1 MAELEFSPGS
11 TWFPTLMNCPSHR
24 TATYQMT
31 HLLLSWFFLFLP
43 NVFSCSLNHW
53 NHYKGCWLFVF
64 WVLGFFFH
72 FGHFIKWHYSLFQLL
87 NSTLMKHRYYYCH
100 TWMFSFKNTTPFLI
114 LTKIDLKEEVKF
126 STVFKILSTELK
138 SILTKTKASIHGCM
152 ISAAKAEWW
161 TETLSRKHIQYHNT
175 KQNAIYLK

>member
-1 MAELEFSPGS
+1 
-11 TWFPTLMNCPSHR
+11 
-24 TATYQMT
+24 
-31 HLLLSWFFLFLP
+31 
-43 NVFSCSLNHW
+43 
-53 NHYKGCWLFVF
+53 
-64 WVLGFFFH
+64 
-72 FGHFIKWHYSLFQLL
+72 
-87 NSTLMKHRYYYCH
+87 
-100 TWMFSFKNTTPFLI
+100 MFSFKNTTPFLI